1 LPADALANAN
11 VGMRVGVLALQ
22 GDFREH
28 LQAVERLGARGV
40 EVRRPRDLEGVE
52 RLIIPGGESTAIS
65 LLLRE
70 SGLDEELRRLGRA
83 GLPLFGTCAGLILLA
98 REVLGEDRVAPLGLI
113 DITVRRNAYG
123 RQIESFE
130 EDLDVKGLGPTPL
143 RAVFIR
149 APKIVAFGPRVE
161 VLAYQDGLPV
171 LAREGKVLVSSFHP
185 ELTEDLRL
193 HRYFLGL

>member
-1 LPADALANAN
+1 
-11 VGMRVGVLALQ
+11 MRVGVLALQ

-28 LQAVERLGARGV
+28 LKAVERLGAEGV
-40 EVRRPRDLEGVE
+40 EVRRPQDLEGID
-52 RLIIPGGESTAIS
+52 RLIIPGGESTTIS

-70 SGLDEELRRLGRA
+70 SGLDGELRRLGRE
-83 GLPLFGTCAGLILLA
+83 GLPIFGTCAGLILLA
-98 REVLGEDRVAPLGLI
+98 REVLGEDRVEPLGLI
-113 DITVRRNAYG
+113 DIAVKRNAYG

-130 EDLDVKGLGPTPL
+130 EDLEVEGLGPGPV

-149 APKIVAFGPRVE
+149 APKIVAFGPRVK
-161 VLAYQDGLPV
+161 VLAYQDGAPV

-193 HRYFLGL
+193 HRYFLEL

>member
-1 LPADALANAN
+1 
-11 VGMRVGVLALQ
+11 MRVGVLALQ

-28 LQAVERLGARGV
+28 LRAVERLGAEGV
-40 EVRRPRDLEGVE
+40 EVRKPQDLEGLD
-52 RLIIPGGESTAIS
+52 RLIIPGGESTTIS

-70 SGLDEELRRLGRA
+70 SGLGEEVRRLGRA

-98 REVLGEDRVAPLGLI
+98 REVLGEDRVEPLGLI
-113 DITVRRNAYG
+113 DLIVRRNAYG

-130 EDLDVKGLGPTPL
+130 EELEVAGLGAV

-149 APKIVAFGPRVE
+149 APKIVAVGPKVE

-171 LAREGKVLVSSFHP
+171 LAREGTVLVSSFHP
-185 ELTEDLRL
+185 ELTGDLRL